1 MPSGARIIGLLEGM
15 DLNLETVALEIDFGN
30 RKSGGLGLSDG
41 GREFLEDPPTSSI
54 AGKDAV

>member
-1 MPSGARIIGLLEGM
+1 M